1 VYRKGYNKYLY
12 ILITISFAA
21 SILCISTL
29 SYESVFA
36 QKNDD
41 DDDDNNKEDKDKLIV
56 KVSIDLENVDI
67 ENTKFI
73 RVIGFINGEEAK
85 QDIPISSIDKS
96 DDNLDVELKVN
107 EENEIVEAD
116 TPDEFFVCGYQVGKG
131 GVSKE
136 STTTTTTTT
145 PITKFD
151 CNEGDI
157 LGNPTKISLFNSD
170 SQVYSKS
177 QEFYQANLN
186 TVNNDTTNSD
196 TVNIKILAPLADK
209 KDTEKLVIAAMIKGQ
224 IQSEVIEDVQAELD
238 KSDSNTISRTFTFD
252 RNTDIGKIQIGDRY
266 HACVASNDLSPPEG
280 QECEKRLVKNFDNVN
295 SLPAR

>member
-1 VYRKGYNKYLY
+1 VYRKGYNKHLF
-12 ILITISFAA
+12 IITISFAV
-21 SILCISTL
+21 SILCVSTL

-36 QKNDD
+36 QKNDNNND
-41 DDDDNNKEDKDKLIV
+41 DDDDKKEDKDKLIV
-56 KVSIDLENVDI
+56 KVDINLENVDMK
-67 ENTKFI
+67 NTKFI

-85 QDIPISSIDKS
+85 QDIPISTIDKS
-96 DDNLDVELKVN
+96 DKNLDVELKVN

-116 TPDEFFVCGYQVGKG
+116 TPDEFFVCAYEVAKG
-131 GVSKE
+131 DISKE
-136 STTTTTTTT
+136 STAL
-145 PITKFD
+145 TKFD

-157 LGNPTKISLFNSD
+157 LGNPTKISIFKSD

-177 QEFYQANLN
+177 QKYYQANIN
-186 TVNNDTTNSD
+186 TVNKDSTNSD
-196 TVNIKILAPLADK
+196 AVKIKILAPLADK

-224 IQSEVIEDVQAELD
+224 IQSEVIEDVQTELD
-238 KSDSNTISRTFTFD
+238 KSDGTTISRTFTFD

-280 QECEKRLVKNFDNVN
+280 QECEKRLVKSFDNVN

>member
-1 VYRKGYNKYLY
+1 MYRKGYNKYLY

-36 QKNDD
+36 QKNDKD
-41 DDDDNNKEDKDKLIV
+41 DDDKKEDKDKLIV

-116 TPDEFFVCGYQVGKG
+116 TPDEFFVCGYQVGKED
-131 GVSKE
+131 VSKE
-136 STTTTTTTT
+136 STTTTT
-145 PITKFD
+145 
-151 CNEGDI
+151 I
-157 LGNPTKISLFNSD
+157 L
-170 SQVYSKS
+170 
-177 QEFYQANLN
+177 
-186 TVNNDTTNSD
+186 
-196 TVNIKILAPLADK
+196 
-209 KDTEKLVIAAMIKGQ
+209 
-224 IQSEVIEDVQAELD
+224 
-238 KSDSNTISRTFTFD
+238 
-252 RNTDIGKIQIGDRY
+252 
-266 HACVASNDLSPPEG
+266 
-280 QECEKRLVKNFDNVN
+280 
-295 SLPAR
+295 

>member
-12 ILITISFAA
+12 ILITISFAV
-21 SILCISTL
+21 SILCVSTL

-41 DDDDNNKEDKDKLIV
+41 DDDDDKEDKDKLIV
-56 KVSIDLENVDI
+56 KASINLENIDI
-67 ENTKFI
+67 ENTKFL

-85 QDIPISSIDKS
+85 QDIPISTIDKS

-116 TPDEFFVCGYQVGKG
+116 TPDEFFVCAYEVAKG
-131 GVSKE
+131 DISKE
-136 STTTTTTTT
+136 SMAL
-145 PITKFD
+145 TKFD

-157 LGNPTKISLFNSD
+157 LGNPTKISLFKSD

-177 QEFYQANLN
+177 QKYYQANLN
-186 TVNNDTTNSD
+186 TVKNDTTNSD
-196 TVNIKILAPLADK
+196 TIKIKILAPLADK

-224 IQSEVIEDVQAELD
+224 IQSEVIEDVEAELD
-238 KSDSNTISRTFTFD
+238 KSDGTTISRTFTFD
-252 RNTDIGKIQIGDRY
+252 RNTDIGQIQIGDRY

-280 QECEKRLVKNFDNVN
+280 QECEKRVVKSFDNVN

>member
-1 VYRKGYNKYLY
+1 MVEKGYIKCLY
-12 ILITISFAA
+12 IFIAITFAV
-21 SILCISTL
+21 SILYVSS

-36 QKNDD
+36 QKNDKED
-41 DDDDNNKEDKDKLIV
+41 KEDKDKLIV

-85 QDIPISSIDKS
+85 QDIPISSLDKS

-116 TPDEFFVCGYQVGKG
+116 TPDEFFVCGYQIGKG
-131 GVSKE
+131 DVSKE
-136 STTTTTTTT
+136 SKTTTT

-157 LGNPTKISLFNSD
+157 LGNPTKISLFKSD

-196 TVNIKILAPLADK
+196 TVKIKILAPLADK

-224 IQSEVIEDVQAELD
+224 IQSEVIEDVQTELD

-280 QECEKRLVKNFDNVN
+280 QECEKRLVKNFNNVN

>member
-1 VYRKGYNKYLY
+1 MF
-12 ILITISFAA
+12 ITLSFAA

-29 SYESVFA
+29 SLESVFA
-36 QKNDD
+36 QKNDND
-41 DDDDNNKEDKDKLIV
+41 DDDDKKEDKGKLIV
-56 KVSIDLENVDI
+56 KASIDLENVDM

-85 QDIPISSIDKS
+85 QDVPISSIDKS
-96 DDNLDVELKVN
+96 NNNLNVELKVN
-107 EENEIVEAD
+107 EENDIVEAD
-116 TPDEFFVCGYQVGKG
+116 TPDEFFVCGYQVREGD
-131 GVSKE
+131 VSKE
-136 STTTTTTTT
+136 STTTNL
-145 PITKFD
+145 ITKFD

-157 LGNPTKISLFNSD
+157 LGNPTKISLFKSG

-177 QEFYQANLN
+177 QEYYQAHLN
-186 TVNNDTTNSD
+186 MVNNNNTANNDK
-196 TVNIKILAPLADK
+196 VKIKIIAPLADK

-252 RNTDIGKIQIGDRY
+252 RNTDLGPIQIGDRY

-280 QECEKRLVKNFDNVN
+280 QECEKRLVKSFDNVN

>member
-1 VYRKGYNKYLY
+1 MYRKGYNKYLY

-21 SILCISTL
+21 NILYISTL

-41 DDDDNNKEDKDKLIV
+41 DDDNKKDDKDKLIV

-116 TPDEFFVCGYQVGKG
+116 TPDEFFVCVYQVGKG
-131 GVSKE
+131 DVSKE
-136 STTTTTTTT
+136 STTTTT

-151 CNEGDI
+151 CNESDI
-157 LGNPTKISLFNSD
+157 LGNPTKISLFKSD

-186 TVNNDTTNSD
+186 TVNNYTTNSD
-196 TVNIKILAPLADK
+196 TVKIKILAPLADK

-224 IQSEVIEDVQAELD
+224 IQSEVIEDVQTELD

>member
-1 VYRKGYNKYLY
+1 MYSEGYNKYNIY
-12 ILITISFAA
+12 ILITISFTA
-21 SILCISTL
+21 SILCISTI
-29 SYESVFA
+29 SSESVFA
-36 QKNDD
+36 QKNDND
-41 DDDDNNKEDKDKLIV
+41 DDDAKKEDKDKLIV
-56 KVSIDLENVDI
+56 KATIDLENVDM

-96 DDNLDVELKVN
+96 NNNLNVELKVN
-107 EENEIVEAD
+107 EENDIVKAD
-116 TPDEFFVCGYQVGKG
+116 TPDEFFVCGYQVREGD
-131 GVSKE
+131 VSKE
-136 STTTTTTTT
+136 STTTNLV
-145 PITKFD
+145 TKFD

-157 LGNPTKISLFNSD
+157 LGNPTKISLFKSG

-177 QEFYQANLN
+177 QEYYQGHLN
-186 TVNNDTTNSD
+186 MINNNTANNDK
-196 TVNIKILAPLADK
+196 VKIKIIAPLADK

-238 KSDSNTISRTFTFD
+238 KTDSNTISRTFTFD
-252 RNTDIGKIQIGDRY
+252 RNTDLGPIQIGDRY

-280 QECEKRLVKNFDNVN
+280 QECEKRLVKSFDNIN

>member
-1 VYRKGYNKYLY
+1 MYRKGYNKYLY
-12 ILITISFAA
+12 ILITISFAV
-21 SILCISTL
+21 SILCVSTL

-41 DDDDNNKEDKDKLIV
+41 DDDDDDKKEDKDKLIV
-56 KVSIDLENVDI
+56 KASINLENINI

-85 QDIPISSIDKS
+85 QDIPISTIDAS

-107 EENEIVEAD
+107 EENDIVEAD
-116 TPDEFFVCGYQVGKG
+116 TPDEFFVCAYEVAKG
-131 GVSKE
+131 DISKE
-136 STTTTTTTT
+136 STAL
-145 PITKFD
+145 TKFD

-157 LGNPTKISLFNSD
+157 LGNPTKISIFKSD

-177 QEFYQANLN
+177 QKYYQANLN
-186 TVNNDTTNSD
+186 TVNKDSTNSD
-196 TVNIKILAPLADK
+196 TVKIKILAPLADK

-238 KSDSNTISRTFTFD
+238 KSDGTTISRTFTFD

-280 QECEKRLVKNFDNVN
+280 QECEKRVVKSFDNVN

>member
-1 VYRKGYNKYLY
+1 MF
-12 ILITISFAA
+12 ITISFAA

-29 SYESVFA
+29 SLESVFA
-36 QKNDD
+36 QKNDND
-41 DDDDNNKEDKDKLIV
+41 DDDDKKEDKGKLIV
-56 KVSIDLENVDI
+56 KASIDLENVDM

-85 QDIPISSIDKS
+85 QDVPISSIDKS
-96 DDNLDVELKVN
+96 NNNLNVELKVN
-107 EENEIVEAD
+107 EENDIVEAD
-116 TPDEFFVCGYQVGKG
+116 TPDEFFVCGYQVREGD
-131 GVSKE
+131 VSKE
-136 STTTTTTTT
+136 STTTNL
-145 PITKFD
+145 ITKFD

-157 LGNPTKISLFNSD
+157 LGNPTKISLFKSG

-177 QEFYQANLN
+177 QEYYQAHLN
-186 TVNNDTTNSD
+186 MVNNNNTANNDK
-196 TVNIKILAPLADK
+196 VKIKIIAPLADK

-238 KSDSNTISRTFTFD
+238 KSDSSTIQRTFTFD
-252 RNTDIGKIQIGDRY
+252 RNTDLGPIQIGDRY

-280 QECEKRLVKNFDNVN
+280 QECEKRLVKSFDNVN